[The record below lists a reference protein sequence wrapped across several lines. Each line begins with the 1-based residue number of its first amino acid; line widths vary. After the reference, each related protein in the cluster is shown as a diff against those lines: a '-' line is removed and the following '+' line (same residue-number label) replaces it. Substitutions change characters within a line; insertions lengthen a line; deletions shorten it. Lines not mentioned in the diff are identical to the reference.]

1 MVIDSNRFSMLF
13 SKDVYIL
20 ITFCN
25 FIIILFFQKYRKN
38 VENKL
43 EKFPKITDKKK
54 RCIIGWCWPIKDKSV
69 DWHEK
74 NSFFR
79 ENNAEKVVLDTFPV
93 MFIVLV
99 QNI

>member
-20 ITFCN
+20 IIFCN

-38 VENKL
+38 LENKL

-54 RCIIGWCWPIKDKSV
+54 KGVLLADAGLSKINLWTDTKKTPFS
-69 DWHEK
+69 EK
-74 NSFFR
+74 IMQ
-79 ENNAEKVVLDTFPV
+79 KK
-93 MFIVLV
+93 
-99 QNI
+99 